1 MVLRLRRPRW
11 TFSGRAEGDP
21 VTVMID
27 GLPRPGHIEAVWS
40 KCIDVIVDH
49 HDWAGAG
56 RFFLVDEGVTWC
68 RGRTPSSV
76 ATLHAASQLVDS
88 A

>member
-1 MVLRLRRPRW
+1 MKLRRPRW
-11 TFSGRAEGDP
+11 TYYGRGEGDP

-40 KCIDVIVDH
+40 TCIDVIVDQ

-68 RGRTPSSV
+68 VGRAPSSV
-76 ATLHAASQLVDS
+76 ATLYAAAQLVDS